1 MPDAEDAKIMRLV
14 VRVVAAAIFC
24 LLCGG
29 IAGIFIVGDEIGA
42 GPGGQR
48 VQLSP
53 GENRPG

>member
-1 MPDAEDAKIMRLV
+1 M
-14 VRVVAAAIFC
+14 AAAIFC

-29 IAGIFIVGDEIGA
+29 IAGIFVVGDEIGS